1 MPRKRKTRNPISFVV
16 NSWVSEYDD
25 AGTGGDARGGGRRRY
40 IVQTLTPGFEYAID
54 PVDPL
59 RVCFTSTAN
68 DTSGSTI
75 THMYRLGD
83 NRTSQN
89 ADFCHE
95 YDSFGTYTVTQTVY
109 NEEGEMSEFQ
119 QTFTLSEPEELGPP
133 VLGSPGITWT
143 ANCTN
148 IDWTVDPT
156 GVTDS
161 RGVAWADLPEHSLAV
176 MVTVTDPNGDGN
188 DFQQY
193 MTTDPEHLYQFRT
206 EGNEDGVFQIE
217 VRDQRPT
224 PDQVTTFSQTVPIP
238 RPQPTFQARYLTHDV
253 AFTYSVSED
262 LPPRTTLVD
271 ASVLPQGVDPVG
283 WEWSIAPTDTDEA
296 EFVGNTNAKAAIIRK
311 PGGGVADF
319 GDTVTVRLRV
329 KGNDDTWYGPRL
341 GEVLLRN
348 QNTDGIPNPAIR
360 TNRVRVTDT
369 STPPV
374 RWNTEY
380 KIRHQDAINPEDF
393 VDITADIQPPS
404 VPLEYTA
411 SEAGHE
417 FTFLEPD
424 PDPTRD
430 DVFVVHAHAM
440 NTDNVCADE
449 YVIVEKPTPPGGEG
463 GTVTVAGEYL
473 WTNTEPGN
481 EAVDFSVAAFD
492 PALTYSWLF
501 PDGTT
506 ATGPTVNGHPVP
518 DTPYTAIVTAT
529 EPSTGESS
537 QDEVT
542 VMPPEPFTGPPQP
555 GQQATADPVTNDSNQ
570 VGAVDVTYEP
580 TVPPELA
587 QTIGEIRITLHDENG
602 SPLAGPPRN
611 LTLDIGSVDHQ
622 AFLDGTYSHTYDDIP
637 PAYTGQPLQA
647 IVEMDYEVP
656 DGYQGA
662 GTTHT
667 VTEINNVTVPD
678 HRQFEVRWIENTDSP
693 GTYGTY
699 DEALDAVRVKY
710 KIFPGPT
717 ETPATIP
724 PSDYAPAWTQAHET
738 WIQGHWSVSKAVRE
752 AVTQQQYATPTITYH
767 TDGIHNGRGAHNVQ
781 IGFQWPSSL
790 TYLQEHE
797 VVVPREIFSEDHYY
811 KPPVPANYDPEN
823 PKFASDGN
831 LPGNWHGGSHGHG
844 LEYPA
849 NLVQDMQDDLN
860 TEGHYLHLKN
870 QQHHFG
876 TGGSDPMFADA
887 WGLDMSAPVTV
898 PLQIVMKNADGEFD
912 TDTRDVVFPTQAQ
925 PVTPPTPGLQAN
937 NVNDIDNDNP
947 TTAVSANFE
956 PTVPPELD
964 GHIGPITLDLLDD
977 QGDVVPGYTVTYPA
991 GSPEHTDI
999 LNGTGSHPLAD
1010 TIPADSPLVG
1020 PELQVQTTWD
1030 YTVPPGF
1037 QDEGT
1042 TQSATE
1048 TAPFTVSDNRVSDPA
1063 IDVTATAVGGFLHI
1077 TPDITLPDGNTPT
1090 QIEILVPDSD
1100 NETTHTITL
1109 DDPAHP
1115 DFIDALAGTYTNSD
1129 IAATPEGNYPV
1140 NVKLTY
1146 DQPSLGNTGLTTTG
1160 FQELSLPAN
1169 PSISTETTAAP
1180 GILTVEPQVT
1190 VPTGNTPT
1198 RIELEVRDE
1207 VDGTVLQTIVL
1218 DDPADP
1224 DFQDALAGTYSVDV
1238 PVNQEG
1244 EHSVQSTLTYDQ
1256 PEIGAGLTVTG
1267 YEEINT
1273 VSGQQPPLAVIDG
1286 LQAFL
1291 HADGRMLRFD
1301 GTSSSDPDGTIA
1313 EYRWRWDPS
1322 ALDTPF
1328 SATADD
1334 PAWDLADPTLGNT
1347 ANPVLDVVGPKWES
1361 PDPLTTTVQL
1371 TVVDN
1376 DGNVSAPVTQQI
1388 TLHMEGNR
1396 SPDTVYQL
1404 PPSDGIAGT
1413 AKQYE
1418 MAQFVGAASTII
1430 VPTLNAFTS
1439 GTSAALLKKMQLTRN
1454 IENGTDLILDSAYI
1468 TTYKT
1473 DLQTAY
1479 TGSIKT
1485 GGNFQEPYSWP
1496 HIEVPFYYEAAMP
1509 DELLTVSV
1517 FYHSRPEADPNNM
1530 WRTWGDSNVTSPP
1543 EYKSINVTEDRN
1555 AKYREHLED
1564 VPYTWNAWSRSPGA
1578 GAFHKLS
1585 SDSAGTHSVTSAQ
1598 ATTAGR
1604 HINNIDMAANRAHL
1618 VEGWNR
1624 LAVTLL
1630 MQEGFDEKVRLT
1642 GYQIPWPTQDAEWV
1656 RINPHPIANNV
1667 AIVPY
1672 EGIPRIGG
1680 GPRAIESYNTEMV
1693 GRRVRSWDNEGSVD
1707 HTALYGPEPDHHP
1720 TVRIASISPR
1730 IIHPAQPRLTI
1741 FFQGDSTAQW
1751 ESQNP
1756 DGTGIDKFTINMPSQ
1771 SAAQSPSHLK
1781 QMFAKFDAVNLSSDH
1796 KYYDTAARLAW
1807 GIQGSAIA
1815 VAGPQ
1820 FALVDLSHYG
1830 NSATQLETQLGNV
1843 DTVKTLYATETGG
1856 NGYTV
1861 DHTSYDAAIANRP
1874 FLERARYGSLFTPTF
1889 P

>member
-25 AGTGGDARGGGRRRY
+25 AGTGGDARGGGRRRL
-40 IVQTLTPGFEYAID
+40 IVQTLTPGFDYVID

-59 RVCFTSTAN
+59 RVCFTSTAS

-83 NRTSQN
+83 NRTNRN

-109 NEEGEMSEFQ
+109 NEEGEMSEIQ
-119 QTFTLSEPEELGPP
+119 KTFTLSEPDELGPP

-206 EGNEDGVFQIE
+206 QGNEDGVFQIE

-224 PDQVTTFSQTVPIP
+224 PDQVTTFSQTIPIP
-238 RPQPTFQARYLTHDV
+238 RPQPTFQAQYLTHDV
-253 AFTYSVSED
+253 AFTYSVSET

-271 ASVLPQGVDPVG
+271 ASVLPQGVEPVE
-283 WEWSIAPTDTDEA
+283 WEWTIAPTDAAEA
-296 EFVGNTNAKAAIIRK
+296 EFVGNTNAEAAIIRK
-311 PGGGVADF
+311 PGGGTAAF

-329 KGNDDTWYGPRL
+329 KGNDGTWYGPRI
-341 GEVLLRN
+341 GEVLLTN
-348 QNTDGIPNPAIR
+348 QANGPPNPAIR
-360 TNRVRVTDT
+360 TNRIRVTDT

-374 RWNTEY
+374 PTTTEY
-380 KIRHQDAINPEDF
+380 KIRHQNAIDPGDF
-393 VDITADIQPPS
+393 VDITDHIIPPS
-404 VPLEYTA
+404 VQLTYTA
-411 SEAGHE
+411 VEAGHA

-424 PDPTRD
+424 PDPMRED
-430 DVFVVHAHAM
+430 DEVVVHAHAK
-440 NTDNVCADE
+440 NSDNVCADE
-449 YVIVEKPTPPGGEG
+449 YVIVEKPTPPGGG
-463 GTVTVAGEYL
+463 GGAFTVAGEYL

-481 EAVDFSVAAFD
+481 EAVDFSVADFD
-492 PALTYSWLF
+492 PALNYTWRF

-518 DTPYTAIVTAT
+518 DTPYTALVTAT
-529 EPSTGESS
+529 EPSTGESR

-542 VMPPEPFTGPPQP
+542 VMPPVPFTGPPVP
-555 GQQATADPVTNDSNQ
+555 GQQATADPVTNDSNE

-587 QTIGEIRITLHDENG
+587 QNIGEIRITLHDENG
-602 SPLAGPPRN
+602 SPLAGPQRN
-611 LTLDIGSVDHQ
+611 LTLDIGSVEHQ
-622 AFLDGTYSHTYDDIP
+622 ALLDGTYSHTYEDIP
-637 PAYTGQPLQA
+637 LAYAGQPLQA
-647 IVEMDYEVP
+647 IVEMDYTVP

-662 GTTHT
+662 GTTQT

-678 HRQFEVRWIENTDSP
+678 QRQFEVRWIENTDAP

-710 KIFPGPT
+710 MIFPGPT

-738 WIQGHWSVSKAVRE
+738 WGHGHWSVSKAMRE
-752 AVTQQQYATPTITYH
+752 AVTQQQYATPTVTYH
-767 TDGIHNGRGAHNVQ
+767 TNGIHNGRTAHNVQ
-781 IGFQWPSSL
+781 IGFQSPSSL

-831 LPGNWHGGSHGHG
+831 LPGNWHGGTHGHG
-844 LEYPA
+844 VQYPA

-876 TGGSDPMFADA
+876 TGGHDPLFADA
-887 WGLDMSAPVTV
+887 WSLDMSVPRTL
-898 PLQIVMKNADGEFD
+898 PLQIVMKNADGDFD
-912 TDTRDVVFPTQAQ
+912 TDTRDVVFPAQAQ

-964 GHIGPITLDLLDD
+964 GYIGPITLDLLDD

-999 LNGTGSHPLAD
+999 LNGTGNYPLPD

-1020 PELQVQTTWD
+1020 PQLQVQATWD

-1042 TQSATE
+1042 TQSVTE
-1048 TAPFTVSDNRVSDPA
+1048 TAPFTVADNRVFDPA

-1077 TPDITLPDGNTPT
+1077 TPEITLPDGNTPT
-1090 QIEILVPDSD
+1090 EIEILVPDSA

-1109 DDPAHP
+1109 NDPAHP
-1115 DFIDALAGTYTNSD
+1115 DFQDALAGTYTNSD
-1129 IAATPEGNYPV
+1129 IAATPEANYPV

-1180 GILTVEPQVT
+1180 GILTVEPQVA
-1190 VPTGNTPT
+1190 VWTGNTPT
-1198 RIELEVRDE
+1198 RIELEVWDE
-1207 VDGTVLQTIVL
+1207 VAGSLLQTIVL
-1218 DDPADP
+1218 DDPGHQ

-1238 PVNQEG
+1238 PVNQPG

-1256 PEIGAGLTVTG
+1256 PEIGSGLTVTG
-1267 YEEINT
+1267 YEEINA
-1273 VSGQQPPLAVIDG
+1273 VDGQQPPLAVIDG

-1322 ALDTPF
+1322 ATDTPF
-1328 SATADD
+1328 SATAND
-1334 PAWDLADPTLGNT
+1334 PAWDLADPVLGNT
-1347 ANPVLDVVGPKWES
+1347 ANPVLDVIGPKWGS

-1388 TLHMEGNR
+1388 TLHMEGDR

-1430 VPTLNAFTS
+1430 VPTATA
-1439 GTSAALLKKMQLTRN
+1439 GTDDSLLKLMQLTRN

-1479 TGSIKT
+1479 TGSVKDKY
-1485 GGNFQEPYSWP
+1485 FQEPYSWP

-1509 DELLTVSV
+1509 DEFLTVSV
-1517 FYHSRPEADPNNM
+1517 FYHSKPEADPNNK
-1530 WRTWGDSNVTSPP
+1530 WRTSADGTSPP
-1543 EYKSINVTEDRN
+1543 EYKTVTVTEDRN
-1555 AKYREHLED
+1555 LTYQEHLED
-1564 VPYTWNAWSRSPGA
+1564 IGYVWHAWSRSPGA
-1578 GAFHKLS
+1578 GNFTKLS
-1585 SDSAGTHSVTSAQ
+1585 SNLQGTHDVTTDQ
-1598 ATTAGR
+1598 ATTPGR
-1604 HINNIDMAANRAHL
+1604 HINNIDVAANRADL

-1624 LAVTLL
+1624 LAITLF

-1667 AIVPY
+1667 SITPY
-1672 EGIPRIGG
+1672 EGIARIGG
-1680 GPRAIESYNTEMV
+1680 PTNIQTFNTEV
-1693 GRRVRSWDNEGSVD
+1693 AGRRVRSWDNEGDVD
-1707 HTALYGPEPDHHP
+1707 HTALYGPEPAHHHI
-1720 TVRIASISPR
+1720 VRIASISPK
-1730 IIHPAQPRLTI
+1730 IIHPAQPQLTI
-1741 FFQGDSTAQW
+1741 FFRGDSTAQW

-1756 DGTGIDKFTINMPSQ
+1756 DGAGLDPFITGAASQ
-1771 SAAQSPSHLK
+1771 LPFWPTTLK
-1781 QMFAKFDAVNLSSDH
+1781 QMFARFDAANLST
-1796 KYYDTAARLAW
+1796 KYTYYDTAARIAW
-1807 GIQGSAIA
+1807 GNQGSAIA
-1815 VAGPQ
+1815 STGPQ
-1820 FALVDLSHYG
+1820 FALVDLSHFG
-1830 NSATQLETQLGNV
+1830 NSAAQLETQLGDV
-1843 DTVKTLYATETGG
+1843 EAIKTLYTTETGG

-1874 FLERARYGSLFTPTF
+1874 FLERARYGSLFTPT
-1889 P
+1889 PP